1 MGEVKTT
8 LVLDDKVW
16 SEFRNYVLSKY
27 GSIRKF
33 SLGVTEALQSFNS
46 LGLLESLTNSMKIE
60 LSSYP
65 SSKEVKA
72 RRPKTK
78 VSAGRIIR
86 EMRDARQ
93 THLSG
98 LK

>member
-8 LVLDDKVW
+8 IVLDEKVW
-16 SEFRNYVLSKY
+16 SEFRNYVLSRH
-27 GSIRKF
+27 GSVRKF
-33 SLGVTEALQSFNS
+33 SLGVAEALQSFNS
-46 LGLLESLTNSMKIE
+46 LGILESLTNSMKIE
-60 LSSYP
+60 VSPYP
-65 SSKEVKA
+65 SSTEVKA
-72 RRPKTK
+72 RRPKAK

-93 THLSG
+93 TRLSG

>member
-8 LVLDDKVW
+8 IVLDEKVW

-27 GSIRKF
+27 GSVRKLR
-33 SLGVTEALQSFNS
+33 LGVTEALKSFNS
-46 LGLLESLTNSMKIE
+46 LGVLESLTNSMKVE
-60 LSSYP
+60 STPYP

-72 RRPKTK
+72 RRPKAK

-86 EMRDARQ
+86 EMRDVRQ
-93 THLSG
+93 TRLSG